1 MNKIKSALLSTAVL
15 GMAFLTNS
23 AMADQQSDA
32 LVTKTPFDVSSKT
45 FEVTAQQ
52 SVNGKAIKS
61 IDVAVWSEENG
72 QDDIKWYSSSNVS
85 NGQVK
90 VQFNLANHGNHAG
103 NYNTH
108 VYTNYTDGS
117 RSGVMMENTLISPTA
132 STLSLKDGGIRM
144 TTDIY
149 APTNGTLY
157 YAVWS
162 EENDQDDIKWYAD
175 NGTGTTIADL
185 KNHSGYGKYSIHTY
199 VSQNGKMTGISCQ
212 DITINKQEISYQINK
227 VNDNSDD
234 ENLSPDEMKNLILT
248 DS

>member
-15 GMAFLTNS
+15 GMAFFTNS

-108 VYTNYTDGS
+108 V
-117 RSGVMMENTLISPTA
+117 
-132 STLSLKDGGIRM
+132 
-144 TTDIY
+144 
-149 APTNGTLY
+149 
-157 YAVWS
+157 
-162 EENDQDDIKWYAD
+162 
-175 NGTGTTIADL
+175 
-185 KNHSGYGKYSIHTY
+185 
-199 VSQNGKMTGISCQ
+199 
-212 DITINKQEISYQINK
+212 
-227 VNDNSDD
+227 
-234 ENLSPDEMKNLILT
+234 
-248 DS
+248 